1 MKIPIFT
8 FKSLAAKYLFVS
20 AIFLLLIGSFISRD
34 FFFTQYMKGDARRVN
49 LAGRERMLTY
59 KIASHMHFITASL
72 ASPNRPLHTK
82 EVIKAMSEYGEVLYG
97 LRDGE
102 INLTLKP
109 IHKHDEELVSQLN
122 ALIGVWENN
131 QKPVL
136 LDIIGKPADNAKG
149 ACQKCHS
156 AFRANLPRIETFVK
170 SLELH
175 YEMELRKFDFYRL
188 IFLCFLA
195 VVSISMIV
203 FVKKFLITPVKKLE
217 NAASKIE
224 RGDFGVSVDI
234 KSSDEI
240 GMLGSAFNSMSQTIK
255 QLFDEG
261 TKRVQ
266 ELRESEKHLISIEK
280 SLVNAQRIAHLGS
293 WDWDI
298 VKNRLYWS
306 DEVYR
311 IFRVEPQSFKPTYE
325 AFLGFVHQ
333 DDREVVIKS
342 VDSALSEKT
351 TCSIDHRI
359 VLPDGS
365 ERIVHEQAE
374 VDFDETGRPVHMSGT
389 VQDVTE
395 LKQME
400 EKLRDYSYGLEIM
413 VKERTAELET
423 ANAELKKLFNAIEQA
438 AESIVITDK
447 SGIIQYVN
455 PAFSAVSGYVKEEAL
470 GKNPILLNSGKNP
483 PGLFKGMW
491 KIILSGN
498 IWKGTI
504 INRKKTG
511 ELYYEEMTVAPV
523 LNEQGNIT
531 NFIAIKNDVTDR
543 IRSEEEIK
551 QKNSELEEARLI
563 AESAN
568 RAKSE
573 FLANMSHE
581 LRTPLNA
588 IMGFSEV
595 LLNNMAGPVADN
607 QKEFINDI
615 LESGKHLLSLINDIL
630 DLSKIEAGKME
641 LDLSEVSINELIEG
655 SLYMIREKA
664 IQHRIHLQTD
674 MQDDMGLVTAD
685 ERKIKQVLF
694 NLLGNAIKFTP
705 DSGTITVR
713 ARRVME
719 GTVPDLRT
727 ERSGVVES
735 GLSPDTIEISVEDTG
750 IGISPEDQKRLFQ
763 PFQQLE
769 TTLLKKYAGT
779 GLGLNLCKK
788 FVELHGG
795 EIRVESKEG
804 KGSSFIFTIP
814 DRQP

>member
-1 MKIPIFT
+1 MNIPTFT
-8 FKSLAAKYLFVS
+8 FKSLSAKYLFVS

-34 FFFTQYMKGDARRVN
+34 FSFTQYMKGDARRVN

-72 ASPNRPLHTK
+72 SSTDRPLHTK
-82 EVIKAMSEYGEVLYG
+82 EVIQAMSEYGEVLYG
-97 LRDGE
+97 LRDGDKK
-102 INLTLKP
+102 LTLKP

-122 ALIGVWENN
+122 TLIGVWENT

-136 LDIIGKPADNAKG
+136 LDIMGNPGANAKG
-149 ACQKCHS
+149 SCQKCHT
-156 AFRANLPRIETFVK
+156 AFRANLPRIETFVN

-175 YEMELRKFDFYRL
+175 YEMELRRFDFYRL
-188 IFLCFLA
+188 VFLCLLVA
-195 VVSISMIV
+195 ISISMIV
-203 FVKKFLITPVKKLE
+203 FVKKFLITPVKQLE
-217 NAASKIE
+217 NAVSKVE

-261 TKRVQ
+261 TKKVQ
-266 ELRESEKHLISIEK
+266 ELREREKH
-280 SLVNAQRIAHLGS
+280 
-293 WDWDI
+293 
-298 VKNRLYWS
+298 
-306 DEVYR
+306 
-311 IFRVEPQSFKPTYE
+311 
-325 AFLGFVHQ
+325 
-333 DDREVVIKS
+333 
-342 VDSALSEKT
+342 
-351 TCSIDHRI
+351 
-359 VLPDGS
+359 
-365 ERIVHEQAE
+365 
-374 VDFDETGRPVHMSGT
+374 
-389 VQDVTE
+389 

-400 EKLRDYSYGLEIM
+400 EKLRNYSYGLEIR
-413 VKERTAELET
+413 VKERTSEIEK

-447 SGIIQYVN
+447 NGVIQYVN
-455 PAFSAVSGYVKEEAL
+455 PAFSTVSGYTKEEAL
-470 GKNPILLNSGKNP
+470 GKNPGILNSRKNP
-483 PGLFKGMW
+483 PGLFKDMW

-511 ELYYEEMTVAPV
+511 ALYYEEMTVAPV
-523 LNEQGNIT
+523 LNELGDIT

-551 QKNSELEEARLI
+551 QKNAELEKARLS

-595 LLNNMAGPVADN
+595 LLNDMAGPVADN
-607 QKEFINDI
+607 QKEYINDI

-641 LDLSEVSINELIEG
+641 LELSEVPLNDLIEG

-664 IQHRIHLQTD
+664 IKHRINLQTD
-674 MQDDMGLVTAD
+674 LQEDIGLVTVD

-694 NLLGNAIKFTP
+694 NLLGNAVKFTP

-713 ARRVME
+713 ARRV
-719 GTVPDLRT
+719 
-727 ERSGVVES
+727 RSQDTGVA
-735 GLSPDTIEISVEDTG
+735 GPGNIEISVEDTG

-769 TTLLKKYAGT
+769 TALLKKYAGT

-795 EIRVESKEG
+795 EIQVMSEEGNGSK
-804 KGSSFIFTIP
+804 FIFTLP
-814 DRQP
+814 ERP